1 MTYSA
6 SPFGPSIPLV
16 YIETT
21 IPPGM
26 TIDEYWRSRPQ
37 RRSRWHRLLQYARSV
52 ARSARWRPRTRPDEA
67 PQPVRSPAQESGCRR
82 RHVALKCDRPA
93 RASSRLLLVAGRE
106 SCTSE
111 HRPGRRADRSAWRS
125 RLPSAGSQRTPLR
138 CRTIPPSSAD
148 YAELIRR
155 QVDAVA
161 TPIVLAHSG
170 AGPLLLASAR
180 LHARHQMWLAA
191 WVPDPGGVLG

>member
-52 ARSARWRPRTRPDEA
+52 ARSARWRPRTWPDEA
-67 PQPVRSPAQESGCRR
+67 PQPVRSPAQESRCRR
-82 RHVALKCDRPA
+82 RHGALTCDRPA

-111 HRPGRRADRSAWRS
+111 HRPRGAGRIGAPGARACRAPAHSARRCAAERSRPPPPTTPSSSGDRSTRS
-125 RLPSAGSQRTPLR
+125 PRRSSWPTRERGHCSSRPRASTHATR
-138 CRTIPPSSAD
+138 C
-148 YAELIRR
+148 
-155 QVDAVA
+155 
-161 TPIVLAHSG
+161 G
-170 AGPLLLASAR
+170 
-180 LHARHQMWLAA
+180 
-191 WVPDPGGVLG
+191 